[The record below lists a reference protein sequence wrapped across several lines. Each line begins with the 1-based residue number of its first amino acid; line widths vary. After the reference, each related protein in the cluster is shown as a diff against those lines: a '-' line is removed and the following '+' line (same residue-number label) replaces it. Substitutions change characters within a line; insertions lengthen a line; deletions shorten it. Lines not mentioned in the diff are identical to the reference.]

1 MSFDMHCMSTQ
12 SLFGEASMLGH
23 GARIGYTGPGWA
35 PLTISVWWRGRSHNG
50 SGSGQNTM
58 TTTVYHNRLFYLL
71 QRGVHSR
78 SAPGSNFPPSSSLFP
93 RLRSRSPS
101 PSPLPFLS
109 VILSPSLRR
118 RAAQSNEAASLYGLH
133 VLVPLLGKNRGKT
146 AL

>member
-1 MSFDMHCMSTQ
+1 
-12 SLFGEASMLGH
+12 
-23 GARIGYTGPGWA
+23 
-35 PLTISVWWRGRSHNG
+35 
-50 SGSGQNTM
+50 M

-78 SAPGSNFPPSSSLFP
+78 SAPGSNFPLSSSLFP

-118 RAAQSNEAASLYGLH
+118 RAAQSNEAASLYMYWCLC
-133 VLVPLLGKNRGKT
+133 LAKT
-146 AL
+146 AEKLHFKLLAPPARSEAEPRPKSNLMHLALKSGGNNSMIFLKINLPIFPAV